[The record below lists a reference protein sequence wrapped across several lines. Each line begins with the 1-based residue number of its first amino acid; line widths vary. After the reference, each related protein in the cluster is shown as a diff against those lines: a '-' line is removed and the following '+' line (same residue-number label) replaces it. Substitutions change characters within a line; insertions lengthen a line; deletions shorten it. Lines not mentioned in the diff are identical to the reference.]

1 MKSRT
6 PDKRASRDG
15 FVLIV
20 VTLTVVILTLAAY
33 TYSGTML
40 VESRASM
47 MGGRDVSARTSA
59 ESAIELVA
67 TRILERDNSTS
78 SDAFIDLYNNSEFKG
93 QILVEDKEPRNQIR
107 FSVVTPDETNSTTG
121 AIRFGVSTENA
132 KFNINKLLELDQLE
146 EALPEE
152 EKLGLAAMAIENIP
166 NMNEGILDCILDWL
180 DSDED
185 RRPYGAEA
193 ADYAGLTIPY
203 EPRNGPMED
212 IEELLKVQGVEPEFF
227 YGEDA
232 NQNGLLDDGE
242 DANEDGILNLG
253 WSSYLTASSRE
264 KNTTPEGDE
273 KININMGEMTAL
285 YDAVEAQF
293 GADAASFIVAYRL
306 AGTEYAE
313 QGIPS
318 SPSGIQD
325 QISRNEIDL
334 TIIPT
339 YQFKSLYDLI
349 GGETNPTK
357 MTSGADESFTSP
369 WAEGNVLN
377 DFPEVEKYLTVTDDA
392 FVEGRV
398 NINMARLEVMEALTS
413 IGELDISVAEQIILA
428 RPPATDQASSANV
441 MARRETACWVFAEG
455 IIDLETLRTIGPYI
469 TTGGDVY
476 TFSAVGHYDQGGP
489 STRLH
494 VMIDATEAVPTIR
507 RVRDLT
513 NLGRGYHPKTLI
525 EAE

>member
-1 MKSRT
+1 M
-6 PDKRASRDG
+6 
-15 FVLIV
+15 
-20 VTLTVVILTLAAY
+20 
-33 TYSGTML
+33 
-40 VESRASM
+40 
-47 MGGRDVSARTSA
+47 
-59 ESAIELVA
+59 
-67 TRILERDNSTS
+67 
-78 SDAFIDLYNNSEFKG
+78 
-93 QILVEDKEPRNQIR
+93 
-107 FSVVTPDETNSTTG
+107 
-121 AIRFGVSTENA
+121 
-132 KFNINKLLELDQLE
+132 
-146 EALPEE
+146 
-152 EKLGLAAMAIENIP
+152 
-166 NMNEGILDCILDWL
+166 
-180 DSDED
+180 
-185 RRPYGAEA
+185 
-193 ADYAGLTIPY
+193 
-203 EPRNGPMED
+203 
-212 IEELLKVQGVEPEFF
+212 
-227 YGEDA
+227 
-232 NQNGLLDDGE
+232 
-242 DANEDGILNLG
+242 NLG

-428 RPPATDQASSANV
+428 RPPATDQESSANV